1 MSFLRFL
8 CLLLR
13 RYLLVWPWRY
23 MFDFVIPPLILLEK
37 YLDDMICFNKNDVL
51 AKAFWLKACSPT
63 HLDMVISKILKLRNI
78 FEVFLMS
85 TRENLQ
91 IYKIKK
97 SIKSDESSLNVF
109 YFFVKIPRQI
119 YQCLYFCV
127 PPLMVGTSHILL
139 NFLSLYFSLSKGTW
153 FL

>member
-1 MSFLRFL
+1 MQ
-8 CLLLR
+8 
-13 RYLLVWPWRY
+13 
-23 MFDFVIPPLILLEK
+23 
-37 YLDDMICFNKNDVL
+37 
-51 AKAFWLKACSPT
+51 
-63 HLDMVISKILKLRNI
+63 NI

-127 PPLMVGTSHILL
+127 APTFGRDKTDRGVTADAEPRGSARTYKKILINKKIEIAANPRGTESARNPRGSARMPVTSAVTPLFGNQLQKPFKK
-139 NFLSLYFSLSKGTW
+139 FLS
-153 FL
+153 

>member
-1 MSFLRFL
+1 MIGKFLSSSWSYQKF
-8 CLLLR
+8 CHIPPPPKKR
-13 RYLLVWPWRY
+13 RYNDLH
-23 MFDFVIPPLILLEK
+23 LEN
-37 YLDDMICFNKNDVL
+37 F
-51 AKAFWLKACSPT
+51 
-63 HLDMVISKILKLRNI
+63 LKLRNI

-97 SIKSDESSLNVF
+97 SIKSDENSLNVF

-127 PPLMVGTSHILL
+127 PPLMVGISHILL
-139 NFLSLYFSLSKGTW
+139 NFLSLYFSLSKGT
-153 FL
+153 

>member
-1 MSFLRFL
+1 
-8 CLLLR
+8 
-13 RYLLVWPWRY
+13 
-23 MFDFVIPPLILLEK
+23 LEN
-37 YLDDMICFNKNDVL
+37 F
-51 AKAFWLKACSPT
+51 
-63 HLDMVISKILKLRNI
+63 LKLRNI

-127 PPLMVGTSHILL
+127 APTFGRDKTDRGVTADAEPRGSAPRGLRADPRGRRKKFLINKKIEIAADPRGAESARNPRGSARMPVTSAATPLGTSHILL
-139 NFLSLYFSLSKGTW
+139 NFLSVYFSLSKGT
-153 FL
+153 